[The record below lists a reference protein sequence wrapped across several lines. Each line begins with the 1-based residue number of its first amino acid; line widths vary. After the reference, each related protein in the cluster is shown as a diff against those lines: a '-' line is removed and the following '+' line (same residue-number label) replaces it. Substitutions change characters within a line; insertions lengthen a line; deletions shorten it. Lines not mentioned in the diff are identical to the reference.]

1 MKTIFNIILITV
13 FSFASYAQDNWDPTD
28 HQIATWQFRKISP
41 SDVSNFLSNEDKV
54 YRKSVKAAIAEGRM
68 KHWGLLRKVNGNT
81 SDGHN
86 YFFYNGFE
94 KLNDIDNSWWSE
106 SGYIYGLKPVK
117 SAGVLGTV
125 HTMPAIQVFAD
136 NPKPGN
142 YIKINYANPTNIG
155 EFIQLQNSIWK
166 PFIKGYVNDS
176 ESAWAGWEVHQ
187 VVSPTGNAY
196 SWSVATV
203 DHFTTLSG
211 ALNSFPGGADWPDGI
226 QAINDLLPNGKF
238 YKSVIY
244 EVVFYEGTEMSK

>member
-1 MKTIFNIILITV
+1 MKNIFIIFLL
-13 FSFASYAQDNWDPTD
+13 FLSFGLVAQEEWDPTD

-41 SDVSNFLSNEDKV
+41 SDVSNFLSNEDNV
-54 YRKSVKAAIAEGRM
+54 YRQVVKDAIAQGRM

-94 KLNDIDNSWWSE
+94 NLTDIDNSWWSE
-106 SGYIYGLKPVK
+106 SGPAFGLRPVQ
-117 SAGVLGTV
+117 SQGVLGV
-125 HTMPAIQVFAD
+125 AHTLPAIQVFAD

-142 YIKINYANPTNIG
+142 YIKINYANPTNVV
-155 EFIQLQNSIWK
+155 EFARLQNQIWK
-166 PFIKGYVNDS
+166 PFIKKYVNDT
-176 ESAWAGWEVHQ
+176 ESSWAGGEVHQ

-196 SWSVATV
+196 NWSIATV

-211 ALNSFPGGADWPDGI
+211 ALNPFPEGAEWPEGLE
-226 QAINDLLPNGKF
+226 AINDLLPDGKF

>member
-1 MKTIFNIILITV
+1 MKIIYTLILTII
-13 FSFASYAQDNWDPTD
+13 SFGISAQEAEWDPTD
-28 HQIATWQFRKISP
+28 HEIATWQFRKISS
-41 SDVSNFLSNEDKV
+41 SDVANFLSNEDNV
-54 YRKSVKAAIAEGRM
+54 FRKSVKAAIAEGRM

-94 KLNDIDNSWWSE
+94 KLSDIDNSWWTE
-106 SGYIYGLKPVK
+106 SGYTFGLKHIK
-117 SAGVLGTV
+117 SAGVLGTAY
-125 HTMPAIQVFAD
+125 TMPAIQVFAE

-142 YIKINYANPTNIG
+142 YIKINYANPSDLG
-155 EFIQLQNSIWK
+155 EFVRLQNSIWK

-187 VVSPTGNAY
+187 VVSPRGNAY
-196 SWSVATV
+196 NWSVATI

-211 ALNSFPGGADWPDGI
+211 ALNSFPGGADLPEGLEV
-226 QAINDLLPNGKF
+226 INDLLPNGKF

-244 EVVFYEGTEMSK
+244 EVVFYEGKEMSK